1 MFGMPTAW
9 VPPRNRQNQQKFR
22 GDTVH
27 YLAGANAPGA
37 KAPSIF
43 TSQSTSSAVGFAAA
57 AALAGSLICGAA
69 LGQVAPA
76 TSSSPELQEIVV
88 TGSLIKRT
96 DTETPAPVQVLSSE
110 DIKNMGY
117 TNVSEALANLSA
129 NGQGTLSQG
138 FSFAFASGGS
148 GIALRGLTVGDT
160 LTLIDGQRMVSY
172 PISDDNQ
179 RSFVDVSAIPI
190 NVVDRIE
197 VLKDGA
203 SATYGADAIAGVVN
217 IILKKSYIGSDFTA
231 EVGTSQKHDGTT
243 EHLAGIYGI
252 GDLDS
257 DGYNAYIAVDY
268 HHQDQILASSRH
280 DSDTDLNFDSGTLA
294 AYGGLNDI
302 PGAYGNP
309 FVAYPGSTTGYLIN
323 PTTGATGA
331 FLPGC
336 SAAAQQLQQC
346 TYWEKG
352 WQLLPSTGQ
361 TNILSKLTKT
371 LGPNFTSSLTVS
383 LFNSKAEQVGN
394 YNTTDFQD
402 GGVQALGVAP
412 GQLPFVNSYAPYT
425 VPANYPGNPYGT
437 AAALIY
443 NFPEIGNTKTLT
455 DTNTYR
461 AIWDLKGTVAG
472 VDIAGS
478 LGAMYSRMELK
489 ELGVLEAGLVQPALN
504 NGYVVGVNADPNAA
518 YALAPELLAH
528 PTSTLYTADLHASKS
543 LFDFPWE
550 SGGPFAVAAGV
561 QFFRKVLDDIPPSQ
575 VSDGVVEGGN
585 PAYALGSQNDVAA
598 FTEFNA
604 MPIKMVEIDGAVRYD
619 NYNNGV
625 GGSIT
630 PEAKFKFKPVDM
642 FAIRGTW
649 GRGFRAP
656 SIAESGESGS
666 FFGAG
671 TTYDP
676 ILCPNPSNPN
686 AKGNFPSQCQFFLTG
701 YQQPGTNLK
710 PVKSLSQTLG
720 FIFEPSPVF
729 SVSADYFH
737 IKLTNDIISLL
748 EAGGI
753 SDYTQ
758 LVRGATAS
766 LPYCTANNVCT
777 TNVTTPVGLTAFG
790 TFPYVNAGETL
801 EEGFDI
807 DLQSHIDLNGYG
819 KLSAELNYT
828 HIIEYD
834 VTYDGNTYILAG
846 THGPSG
852 ISGDTGNPKDRAV
865 FTLTYTNGPLT
876 ISGTENYTSH
886 FTITD
891 SSAGVDTC
899 AEGLGYDGHFNISGN
914 SVPGYACTVGSW
926 VETNL
931 YAQWAVS
938 SQLAVHGAVT
948 NVFNRQAPL
957 DYATYGGFGTVGPYD
972 PSLHEDGVIGR
983 FLMVGAEYK
992 FK

>member
-1 MFGMPTAW
+1 
-9 VPPRNRQNQQKFR
+9 
-22 GDTVH
+22 VH
-27 YLAGANAPGA
+27 ELAGAQAPGA
-37 KAPSIF
+37 KAPS
-43 TSQSTSSAVGFAAA
+43 TLNSESSRRAFGFAVA
-57 AALAGSLICGAA
+57 AALAGSLINGAA
-69 LGQVAPA
+69 LGQVAA
-76 TSSSPELQEIVV
+76 SNSTSPELQEIVV

-96 DTETPAPVQVLSSE
+96 DSETPAPVQIMTSD

-117 TNVSEALANLSA
+117 TNVSQALSSISA

-148 GIALRGLTVGDT
+148 GVALRGLTVGDT

-217 IILKKSYIGSDFTA
+217 VILKKSYVGSDFIA
-231 EVGTSQKHDGTT
+231 EAGTSQKHDGTT
-243 EHLAGIYGI
+243 EHLAGIYGM

-268 HHQDQILASSRH
+268 HHQDQILASNRH
-280 DSDTDLNFDSGTLA
+280 TSDTDINFDSGALA

-309 FVAYPGSTTGYLIN
+309 FVAYPGSTTGYLVNGNN
-323 PTTGATGA
+323 PYT

-346 TYWEKG
+346 EFWEKG

-361 TNILSKLTKT
+361 TNILSKLTKS

-394 YNTTDFQD
+394 YSTTSLAS
-402 GGVQALGVAP
+402 GGVQALGVLP
-412 GQLPFVNSYAPYT
+412 EQLPFVNSYAPYT
-425 VPANYPGNPYGT
+425 LPAGYPGLPASYTGGGQ
-437 AAALIY
+437 LVY
-443 NFPEIGNTKTLT
+443 NFPEIGNSKTLT

-461 AIWDLKGTVAG
+461 AIWDIKGSVAG
-472 VDIAGS
+472 IDIMGS

-489 ELGVLEAGLVQPALN
+489 ELGVIEAGLVQPALD
-504 NGYVVGVNADPNAA
+504 NGYIIGPNADPTAA

-528 PTSTLYTADLHASKS
+528 PTSTLYTADVHASKT

-550 SGGPFAVAAGV
+550 SGGPFAVAAGA
-561 QFFRKVLDDIPPSQ
+561 QFFHKVLDDIPPQQ
-575 VSDGVVEGGN
+575 VSEGIVIGGN
-585 PAYALGSQNDVAA
+585 PAYAFGSQNDAAA
-598 FTEFNA
+598 FAEFNA
-604 MPIKMVEIDGAVRYD
+604 VPIKMLEVDGAVRYD

-625 GGSIT
+625 GDAIT
-630 PEAKFKFKPVDM
+630 PEAKFKFKPVEM

-656 SIAESGESGS
+656 SIAESIQSGS

-686 AKGNFPSQCQFFLTG
+686 AKGNFPSQCEFFLTG
-701 YQQPGTNLK
+701 YQQPGKTLK

-720 FIFEPSPVF
+720 IIFEPSPVF
-729 SVSADYFH
+729 SVSADYYH

-766 LPYCTANNVCT
+766 LPYCNTTGGCT
-777 TNVTTPVGLTAFG
+777 TSQLVNETTPVGVTAFG

-807 DLQSHIDLNGYG
+807 ELQSHIDLNGYG
-819 KLSAELNYT
+819 KLSADFNYT

-834 VTYDGNTYILAG
+834 VTYGGNTYILAG
-846 THGPSG
+846 THGPAG
-852 ISGDTGNPKDRAV
+852 VSGDTGNPKDRAV
-865 FTLTYTNGPLT
+865 FTLTYNYGPLT
-876 ISGTENYTSH
+876 VSGTENFTSH
-886 FTITD
+886 FTLTD
-891 SSAGVDTC
+891 PSAGVETC
-899 AEGLGYDGHFNISGN
+899 ADGLSYDGHFNLGST
-914 SVPGYACTVGSW
+914 VPGYACTVRTW

-931 YAQWAVS
+931 FAQWAVS
-938 SQLAVHGAVT
+938 DQLAVHGAVT
-948 NVFNRQAPL
+948 NLFNRTAPL
-957 DYATYGGFGTVGPYD
+957 DYSTYGGFGTVGPYD

-983 FLMVGAEYK
+983 FFMVGAEYK

>member
-1 MFGMPTAW
+1 MRISRR
-9 VPPRNRQNQQKFR
+9 VPPSGVPQSATALAKRVAGCLAAAGTVGASLISFSAMAQQQ
-22 GDTVH
+22 
-27 YLAGANAPGA
+27 A
-37 KAPSIF
+37 
-43 TSQSTSSAVGFAAA
+43 SSA
-57 AALAGSLICGAA
+57 
-69 LGQVAPA
+69 
-76 TSSSPELQEIVV
+76 TSNSNTELQEVVV

-96 DTETPAPVQVLSSE
+96 DVETPAPVQILSSE

-117 TNVSEALANLSA
+117 TNVSQALANISA

-148 GIALRGLTVGDT
+148 GVALRGLTVGDT
-160 LTLIDGQRMVSY
+160 LTLIDGQRMVAY

-217 IILKKSYIGSDFTA
+217 VILKKSYVGSDFIA
-231 EVGTSQKHDGTT
+231 EVGTSQRHDGTT
-243 EHLAGIYGI
+243 EHLAGIYGL

-268 HHQDQILASSRH
+268 HHQDQILASNRH
-280 DSDTDLNFDSGTLA
+280 GGFTDLNFDQGGLA
-294 AYGGLNDI
+294 PYGGLNDI

-309 FVAYPGSTTGYLIN
+309 FVAYPGSITGYLLN
-323 PTTGATGA
+323 PSTQNPNGTYANGLPGTA

-346 TYWEKG
+346 TYFEKG

-361 TNILSKLTKT
+361 TNILSKLTKSI
-371 LGPNFTSSLTVS
+371 GPNFTTSLTLS

-394 YNTTDFQD
+394 YNTTSQAS
-402 GGVQALGVAP
+402 GGVNALGVLP
-412 GQLPFVNSYAPYT
+412 GHLPFVNLYAPYT
-425 VPANYPGNPYGT
+425 LPANYPGNPYGV
-437 AAALIY
+437 AAPLVY
-443 NFPEIGNTKTLT
+443 NFPEIGNTTTLT

-461 AIWDLKGTVAG
+461 AIWDVKGSVAG
-472 VDIAGS
+472 FDVSGS
-478 LGAMYSRMELK
+478 LGVMYSRMELK
-489 ELGVLEAGLVQPALN
+489 ELGVLEAGLVQPALD
-504 NGYVVGVNADPNAA
+504 NGYVIGPSASPSAA
-518 YALAPELLAH
+518 YALTPELLAH
-528 PTSTLYTADLHASKS
+528 PTSSLDTADVHASKT
-543 LFDFPWE
+543 LFTFPWE
-550 SGGPFAVAAGV
+550 SGGPFAVAAGA
-561 QFFRKVLDDIPPSQ
+561 QFFHKVENDLPPQQ
-575 VSDGVVEGGN
+575 VSLGIVEGGN
-585 PAYALGSQNDVAA
+585 PAYALGSQNDAAA
-598 FTEFNA
+598 FAEFNA
-604 MPIKMVEIDGAVRYD
+604 IPTKMVEIDGAVRYD
-619 NYNNGV
+619 DYNNGV
-625 GGSIT
+625 GDAIT

-656 SIAESGESGS
+656 SIAESQQSGS

-676 ILCPNPSNPN
+676 ILCPNPGNPN

-720 FIFEPSPVF
+720 FIFEPAPVF
-729 SVSADYFH
+729 SISADYYH

-758 LVRGATAS
+758 LVRGSTAS
-766 LPYCTANNVCT
+766 LPYCNTPGGCNPNAAPGTPGALVNEV
-777 TNVTTPVGLTAFG
+777 TPVGVTAFG
-790 TFPYVNAGETL
+790 AFPYVNAGETL

-807 DLQSHIDLNGYG
+807 DWQSHIDLNGYG
-819 KLSAELNYT
+819 KLTAELNYT

-834 VTYDGNTYILAG
+834 VTYGGNTYILAG
-846 THGPSG
+846 THGPAG

-865 FTLTYTNGPLT
+865 FTVTYNYGPLT
-876 ISGTENYTSH
+876 VSATENFTSH
-886 FTITD
+886 FTLTD
-891 SSAGVDTC
+891 PSAGVETC
-899 AEGLGYDGHFNISGN
+899 ADGLGYDGHFNIGN
-914 SVPGYACTVGSW
+914 SVPGYACTVRTW
-926 VETNL
+926 YETNM
-931 YAQWAVS
+931 YAHWAVND
-938 SQLAVHGAVT
+938 QLAFHGAVT
-948 NVFNRQAPL
+948 NLFDKQPPL
-957 DYATYGGFGTVGPYD
+957 DYSTYGGFGTVGPYD
-972 PSLHEDGVIGR
+972 PSLHEDGAIGR
-983 FLMVGAEYK
+983 FFMVGAEYK

>member
-1 MFGMPTAW
+1 MIIKYA
-9 VPPRNRQNQQKFR
+9 NRA
-22 GDTVH
+22 
-27 YLAGANAPGA
+27 L
-37 KAPSIF
+37 
-43 TSQSTSSAVGFAAA
+43 SAAVL
-57 AALAGSLICGAA
+57 AALAGAA
-69 LGQVAPA
+69 TAQTAPKVA
-76 TSSSPELQEIVV
+76 TEEVQLQEIVV

-96 DTETPAPVQVLSSE
+96 DVETPAPVQIMTSD

-117 TNVSEALANLSA
+117 TNVSQALANVSA

-148 GIALRGLTVGDT
+148 GVALRGLTVGDT
-160 LTLIDGQRMVSY
+160 LTLIDGQRMVAY

-217 IILKKSYIGSDFTA
+217 IILKKSYVGSDIIA
-231 EVGTSQKHDGTT
+231 EAGTSQKHDGTT
-243 EHLAGIYGI
+243 EHLAGITGI

-257 DGYNAYIAVDY
+257 DGYNAYIAIDY
-268 HHQDQILASSRH
+268 HHQDQILASNRPG
-280 DSDTDLNFDSGTLA
+280 SDTNLNFDSGALA

-352 WQLLPSTGQ
+352 WQVLPSTGQ
-361 TNILSKLTKT
+361 TNILSKLTKS
-371 LGPNFTSSLTVS
+371 LGPNFTTSLTLS

-394 YNTTDFQD
+394 YNTTSFAS
-402 GGVQALGVAP
+402 GGVQALGVLP
-412 GQLPFVNSYAPYT
+412 GHLPFDVSYAPYT
-425 VPANYPGNPYGT
+425 LPANYPGNPYGVP
-437 AAALIY
+437 ADLIY
-443 NFPEIGNTKTLT
+443 NFPEIGNTTTLT

-461 AIWDLKGTVAG
+461 AIWDVKGTAAG
-472 VDIAGS
+472 FDITGS

-504 NGYVVGVNADPNAA
+504 NGYVVGANANPTAA
-518 YALAPELLAH
+518 YALAPELFAH
-528 PTSTLYTADLHASKS
+528 PTSTLYTADLHASRT
-543 LFDFPWE
+543 LFNFPWE
-550 SGGPFAVAAGV
+550 SGGPFAVAAGA
-561 QFFRKVLDDIPPSQ
+561 QFFRKVLDDLPPPQ
-575 VSDGVVEGGN
+575 VSLGLVEGGN
-585 PAYALGSQNDVAA
+585 PAFAVGSQNDAAA
-598 FTEFNA
+598 FAEFNA
-604 MPIKMVEIDGAVRYD
+604 IPTKMLEIDGAVRYD

-625 GGSIT
+625 GDSIT
-630 PEAKFKFKPVDM
+630 PQIKFKFKPVDM

-656 SIAESGESGS
+656 SIAESEASGS

-676 ILCPNPSNPN
+676 VLCPNPGTPT

-729 SVSADYFH
+729 SVSADYYH

-758 LVRGATAS
+758 LVRGAPAS
-766 LPYCTANNVCT
+766 LPFCTANGVCT
-777 TNVTTPVGLTAFG
+777 TNATTPVGVTAFG
-790 TFPYVNAGETL
+790 AFPYVNAGETL

-807 DLQSHIDLNGYG
+807 DWQSHIDLNGYG

-834 VTYDGNTYILAG
+834 VTYNGNTYILAG
-846 THGPSG
+846 THGPAG

-865 FTLTYTNGPLT
+865 FTVTYNYGALKV
-876 ISGTENYTSH
+876 SATENFTSH
-886 FTITD
+886 FTLTD
-891 SSAGVDTC
+891 PSAGVDTC

-914 SVPGYACTVGSW
+914 NVPGYACTVRTW
-926 VETNL
+926 VETNM

-938 SQLAVHGAVT
+938 DHLAVHGAVT
-948 NVFNRQAPL
+948 NLFNRTAPL
-957 DYATYGGFGTVGPYD
+957 DYSTYAGFGTTGPYD

-983 FLMVGAEYK
+983 FFMVGAEYK